1 MIATVDGLV
10 LTSNSMTI
18 SPIIPNQIKANIT
31 STNTKVV
38 DNTLN
43 IYNQTQQ
50 AQELTLSFSNINTSN
65 LTGLNVE

>member
-10 LTSNSMTI
+10 LTSNSITI
-18 SPIIPNQIKANIT
+18 SPIISNQIKANIT

-38 DNTLN
+38 ANTLN
-43 IYNQTQQ
+43 IYNQSQQ
-50 AQELTLSFSNINTSN
+50 TQELTLSFSNVNTSN